1 MLANTLSS
9 GRRVSS
15 CPPPAPA
22 VAPWEARKRYRTG
35 ETWSSTSLTVR
46 GFGWLEISVK
56 FTIMQRKRANMTEA
70 CEVGLTASCPTSP
83 ALPRLGQSP
92 SHPHPTAQARGKLI
106 VNVNS
111 VLNLHLFY
119 RLFIKGEGLKN
130 NQQ

>member
-1 MLANTLSS
+1 
-9 GRRVSS
+9 
-15 CPPPAPA
+15 
-22 VAPWEARKRYRTG
+22 
-35 ETWSSTSLTVR
+35 
-46 GFGWLEISVK
+46 
-56 FTIMQRKRANMTEA
+56 MTEA